1 MLYTLVGTER
11 MVLKVEEEEISLQKA
26 ATLAEVSASTVYYY
40 IKKGLL
46 RKPKHI
52 PNIEKGRGSLA
63 VYPKSM
69 VDQIKFIK
77 ANLEDTHSIV
87 QLKKKMEN
95 PNSKEDLQKRYVKIT
110 GRLLEL
116 AKEGKQEE
124 QEFKDLGFIL
134 TSGTGP
140 ASMMEFPSHEKKIK
154 K

>member
-1 MLYTLVGTER
+1 
-11 MVLKVEEEEISLQKA
+11 
-26 ATLAEVSASTVYYY
+26 
-40 IKKGLL
+40 
-46 RKPKHI
+46 
-52 PNIEKGRGSLA
+52 
-63 VYPKSM
+63 
-69 VDQIKFIK
+69 
-77 ANLEDTHSIV
+77 
-87 QLKKKMEN
+87 MEN

-140 ASMMEFPSHEKKIK
+140 ASMMEFPSHEKESK